1 MMTQTVK
8 GWFGAKKGK
17 DDPKD
22 PEVQKANPMNAET
35 GGQVIKKHNED
46 LKNLMM
52 ETADQPAAPV
62 VPQVKD
68 KKKK

>member
-1 MMTQTVK
+1 MMQTVK

-17 DDPKD
+17 DDPNDKD
-22 PEVQKANPMNAET
+22 VQKANPMNAET
-35 GGQVIKKHNED
+35 GGAVIKKHNED

-68 KKKK
+68 KKRK